1 MDFRAVVKCHRRILA
16 DPGGSFAPIR
26 SPLPTKCEG
35 KDRQRKE
42 VDMEAISCLLDFAR
56 REPRTPP
63 SAITTV
69 GSFAASGA
77 ASGSPEILVR
87 TFKTSTPKTP
97 ATAPRTDCPPR
108 ISSRRVL
115 PGNTPRA
122 LRRPPSAALG
132 APPRQEGE
140 ESSEMELEIPD
151 IPDTPQSPTM
161 SDITVLRLVLFFYI
175 LVIFFMHNIFFSY
188 ANFFLFFSTLSS
200 PVRSESPWLY
210 SGGYTSDDLSE
221 YEYGDPYEGE
231 GPHSDTP
238 PPPCEGH
245 SHQLCVPPA
254 WGERIPGSPVTCRCI
269 LCHEDNL
276 HHAISCIQCMNA
288 PGRAG
293 VSGATCDPD
302 TTPDVP
308 SAGTGIRAARTP

>member
-1 MDFRAVVKCHRRILA
+1 
-16 DPGGSFAPIR
+16 
-26 SPLPTKCEG
+26 
-35 KDRQRKE
+35 
-42 VDMEAISCLLDFAR
+42 MEAISCLLDFAR

-161 SDITVLRLVLFFYI
+161 SDITVL
-175 LVIFFMHNIFFSY
+175 
-188 ANFFLFFSTLSS
+188 STLSS

-254 WGERIPGSPVTCRCI
+254 WGERIPGSPARGSVRREPPRSKSEEAAARQKGRINTRPVSESERRGGGRGGI
-269 LCHEDNL
+269 LVCGIGRGRGRGQQQPQQQEQQPEESGPVRGNSNR
-276 HHAISCIQCMNA
+276 ARRGRRGGR
-288 PGRAG
+288 GRAKG
-293 VSGATCDPD
+293 RG
-302 TTPDVP
+302 TTIEDDEKN
-308 SAGTGIRAARTP
+308 